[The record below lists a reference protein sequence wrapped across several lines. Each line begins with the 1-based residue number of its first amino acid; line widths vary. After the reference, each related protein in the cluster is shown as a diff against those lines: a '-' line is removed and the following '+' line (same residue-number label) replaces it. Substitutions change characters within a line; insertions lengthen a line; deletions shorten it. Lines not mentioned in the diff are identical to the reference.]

1 MKQLVHDTALAITI
15 CASIII
21 LMLVAM
27 ATA

>member
-15 CASIII
+15 CACMVI
-21 LMLVAM
+21 LLLVAM